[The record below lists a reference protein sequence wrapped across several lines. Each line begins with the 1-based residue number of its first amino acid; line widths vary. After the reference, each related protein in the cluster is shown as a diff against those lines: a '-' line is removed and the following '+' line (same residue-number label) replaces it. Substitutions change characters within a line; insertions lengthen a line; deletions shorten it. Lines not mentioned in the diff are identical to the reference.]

1 MSVSKRKSKLKKQ
14 NEMISTLMQLSNQLK
29 KWILEKIWEA
39 KSAHGRPP
47 GCTPRRLALIFII

>member
-29 KWILEKIWEA
+29 NEFWKKFG
-39 KSAHGRPP
+39 KQKVR
-47 GCTPRRLALIFII
+47 TDALPDVRQDVSLSFL